1 MRLNRRRS
9 DIEIIGDVLRI
20 GEHGACKT
28 RLMYGVNVSYRQIQ
42 RYLGFLTAEG
52 FLDGPGPGSPAATY
66 RVTDSG
72 LRLRR
77 LIERIGEMLGGDGV
91 GNVPGPGVTGAE
103 CRHDMT
109 EGVPR

>member
-28 RLMYGVNVSYRQIQ
+28 RLMYGVNVSHRQIQ

-72 LRLRR
+72 LRLKH
-77 LIERIGEMLGGDGV
+77 LIERIGAMLEDGGTGH
-91 GNVPGPGVTGAE
+91 GPGPVAAGAG
-103 CRHDMT
+103 HHAMT
-109 EGVPR
+109 EGVRR